1 MIKRVIKSSLLPLCI
16 FAVLFAVLSQ
26 EVVVATDEPAQE
38 EQGATNLAQ
47 LTESLLLEDEILTGA
62 MTTYI
67 YSGNEDWLDRY
78 RNAVT
83 RFDDR
88 LSEIRSQAPEDADSQ
103 LDLINAFN
111 ESLVDLEL
119 RAEAYMA
126 VGNIEQA
133 KAVLESPDYQRNKQ
147 SLIDS
152 INLLSDIVAKLDN
165 TQIVSVLSQ
174 DLANDKT
181 VNLTAE
187 EKAWIEANPS
197 ILVGKEDSWPPF
209 NYIDRQGDYVGI
221 TVDFLKLIEQKTG
234 LHFEYSEPAS
244 YNALHTQ
251 LEEGQIDL
259 VAAAYFSADRS
270 QYALHTPSYLVLKE
284 FVYAKEASNIR
295 NLEDLNG
302 KRLVIPSGYATID
315 IVKERMPEIEVIEA
329 DSILDAIEMVLA
341 NQADATMD
349 SQSVV
354 EYFLRENALSGFT
367 SFPSN
372 FGNNPL
378 RMLVTGD
385 KPLLHS
391 IITKGIAAI
400 TQDERME
407 VLAAWLDPEEEL
419 NRTEV
424 LAELDLTSEERSW
437 LLEHPRINFGSDPDW
452 APFEFIDSEGNYS
465 GIVADYVSLI
475 GDQLGIKLNLVPG
488 EVWAD
493 VVEKAQQRE
502 IDILPGMAAT
512 ESRREFFSFT
522 DSYLRIPSVVI
533 SHEDS
538 AGSFVD
544 MAALAGATLGV
555 VDGYASTEWAK
566 NRYPDIDF
574 VEVASLKDGLLAV
587 SEGELDAM
595 LANQYSALN
604 LVSDYALSDLQV
616 AFRTDYQYELSIAV
630 RKDWPQL
637 VSILNKSIDTITPA
651 QRDAIRNRW
660 LNIDLGN
667 QTSPTTGIQNQQL
680 PVLQFVAITIG
691 LAIILIG
698 IVWYLA
704 RKAEGSLSLY
714 QSSRLRL
721 FGILALSSILVV
733 VLGLTW
739 HSLEREEQVAR
750 QRAGQSLN
758 TMLSATQ
765 EMLQFWV
772 NGRLR
777 LITLIAREEGLET
790 LLATWNLEAKAGN
803 SSSQSNT
810 SKGLQALLDQHNL
823 GDSNWKFSMVLT
835 DGTPVYQA
843 APSVQH
849 LMEILDNRVF
859 QGEVVFIPPTFNPV
873 SKQIEIYFAAPVL
886 DYVGRPVGAVVATAD
901 PALVFSDIL
910 SRGTTGKTGETYAVD
925 PSGLMLS
932 ESRFT
937 DELVEQGVLPEGGR
951 SALAIKVSNPPQRV
965 ASVSAPFDK
974 SLLTPAAL
982 GISRGESG
990 SNIQGFVDYRNER
1003 VLSAWHWV
1011 PELGMGLI
1019 TEIDESEALEAHII
1033 SRNTLYG
1040 LLGVTLFLSL
1050 SLMGINTW
1058 IGDRATRSLVRA
1070 RDELEDKV
1078 EERTLELSK
1087 SKDQFKKL
1095 LESAPDP
1102 MVVANDEGGIVMVNK
1117 RAEELFGYAW
1127 RELYGQPVE
1136 MLVAAEFRKGYRDY
1150 CHLSVASSAR
1160 PGLAAGNELIALT
1173 KQGQKIPV
1181 EISLSPI
1188 ESEEG
1193 TLIAT
1198 SLRDI
1203 SERRKAEK
1211 ALAESRKLLKS
1222 VLDNSPAMIYM
1233 KDPEGRY
1240 VLVNKVWE
1248 QVAQCPDG
1256 SALGKTDYDILAKD
1270 VADRF
1275 KKTDQQAIEQ
1285 GDTVQLEETIRN
1297 PDGSVS
1303 TYMSFKFPVF
1313 DADGELFALG
1323 GISTDITELV
1333 RVREQANDANRAKS
1347 EFLANMSHEI
1357 RTPMNAI
1364 IGMSYLALQTE
1375 LTPRQ
1380 EDYLN
1385 KINSAAN
1392 ALLGIINDILDFSKI
1407 EAGKLELEN
1416 IPFNLDETI
1425 NNLTSLMNVK
1435 VQEKGLELLIA
1446 TEADVPR
1453 GLNGDPLRLGQIL
1466 INLVNN
1472 AVKFTDQ
1479 GEIVIKIGNKTLSDD
1494 KVMLQFAVSDSGIG
1508 MTPEQ
1513 VGNLFQSF
1521 SQADASTTR
1530 KYGGTGLGL
1539 SICKQL
1545 TQMMG
1550 GDIWVESVAG
1560 EGSTFLFTV
1569 EMELNP
1575 DADTLKIEP
1584 DPDLRGLPVLIV
1596 DDSPAAREI
1605 IKQAAESL
1613 TFDPVVAASG
1623 PEALELI
1630 SKHDERGYPFSIVYL
1645 DWKMP
1650 RMDGIEVNQTL
1661 RKLNLKSPPKVIMTT
1676 SYDTNEMQRK
1686 VGSSVDG
1693 VLAKPVS
1700 ASSMLDAAML
1710 ALGRETTNTGTDKSD
1725 ASDESIAI
1733 SVSGARILLVEDNE
1747 INQQVAT
1754 ELLERAGMT
1763 VDIADNGQIA
1773 VEKINDRDYD
1783 IVLMD
1788 LQMPVMDGFEAS
1800 SAIRKEQRFDELPI
1814 VAMTANAMAGDKER
1828 CLAAGMQD
1836 HVAKPIEPAALYHAL
1851 VRWIKSREGLG
1862 KVVQVARK
1870 DTPAQ
1875 ELLRL
1880 PEVDGLDTQIG
1891 LARLGGNRKL
1901 YRDLIRRFIKDQKDA
1916 AAEIQAALDAE
1927 DYELGERLA
1936 HTTKGVAGNLGAT
1949 AVQEVAQQLEHALN
1963 KQDLSEVETTLSSF
1977 TATLNTL
1984 MQALQAFEESVAKS
1998 EAEADQQQADGNPPS
2013 AETLAVLTNLHV
2025 LLEDDD
2031 GDAEDYFIDNQ
2042 PLLKQ
2047 SLSTEQV
2054 AELAEH
2060 IENFDFEAALQVMAA
2075 IHESLEQ
2082 QNAMP
2087 DLSELLALLESDDG
2101 EAADLFEEL
2110 RPSLQNALD
2119 KAILD
2124 ELEEAI
2130 ENFDF
2135 ELAAKVVRD
2144 SCLNDSEP
2152 QG

>member
-1 MIKRVIKSSLLPLCI
+1 MIKRVFKSTLLPFIVISSLFL
-16 FAVLFAVLSQ
+16 VLSPQ
-26 EVVVATDEPAQE
+26 GVVATDETSQD
-38 EQGATNLAQ
+38 EQSAANLAQ
-47 LTESLLLEDEILTGA
+47 LTESLLFQDEILTGA
-62 MTTYI
+62 MTTYV
-67 YSGNEDWLDRY
+67 YSGNEQWLNRY
-78 RNAVT
+78 RIAVT
-83 RFDDR
+83 RFDDT
-88 LSEIRSQAPEDADSQ
+88 LSQIRALAPEEAESQ
-103 LDLINAFN
+103 LELINAFN
-111 ESLVDLEL
+111 ESLVDLEM
-119 RAEAYMA
+119 RAETYMA
-126 VGNIEQA
+126 AGDVQQA
-133 KAVLESPDYQRNKQ
+133 KAVLDSPDYERNKQ

-152 INLLSDIVAKLDN
+152 INLLSDMVAKRDE
-165 TQIVSVLSQ
+165 TQIVSVLSKSLSS
-174 DLANDKT
+174 DRA

-187 EKAWIEANPS
+187 EKAWIESSPRV
-197 ILVGKEDSWPPF
+197 LVGKEDSWPPF
-209 NYIDRQGDYVGI
+209 NYIDREGDYVGI
-221 TVDFLKLIEQKTG
+221 TIDFLDVIAEKTG
-234 LHFEYSEPAS
+234 LQFEYSEPAS
-244 YNALHTQ
+244 YSKLHSM
-251 LEEGQIDL
+251 LKEREIDL

-284 FVYAKEASNIR
+284 FVYAKDGTNIR
-295 NLEDLNG
+295 SMSDLNG

-315 IVKERMPEIEVIEA
+315 IVKERMPGIQVIEA

-341 NQADATMD
+341 GQADATMD

-354 EYFLRENALSGFT
+354 EYFLRENALSGFS

-372 FGNNPL
+372 LGNNPL

-391 IITKGIAAI
+391 ILTKGIASI
-400 TQDERME
+400 SQDERME
-407 VLAAWLDPEEEL
+407 ILSAWLNPGQELDAADPLSQLEL
-419 NRTEV
+419 N
-424 LAELDLTSEERSW
+424 SEEQGW
-437 LLEHPRINFGSDPDW
+437 LLEHPIITFGSDPDW
-452 APFEFIDSEGNYS
+452 APFEFIDAEGNYS
-465 GIVADYVSLI
+465 GIVADYAALI
-475 GDQLGIKLNLVPG
+475 SDQLGIKLELVP
-488 EVWAD
+488 EKVWAD
-493 VVEKAQQRE
+493 VVEKAKQRE
-502 IDILPGMAAT
+502 IDILPGMAPT
-512 ESRREFFSFT
+512 ESRREFFNFT
-522 DSYLRIPSVVI
+522 DSYLRIPSVI
-533 SHEDS
+533 IAREENSE
-538 AGSFVD
+538 SFSN
-544 MAALAGATLGV
+544 MASLAGAQLGV
-555 VDGYASTEWAK
+555 VESYASTEWAK
-566 NRYPDIDF
+566 SNYPNIKF
-574 VEVASLKDGLLAV
+574 VAVPSLKDGLLAV
-587 SEGELDAM
+587 SEGNLDAM
-595 LANQYSALN
+595 LANQYSALD

-616 AFRTDYQYELSIAV
+616 AFRTDYHYELSIAV
-630 RKDWPQL
+630 RKDWPEL
-637 VSILNKSIDTITPA
+637 IGILNKAIDTVTPA

-660 LNIDLGN
+660 LNIGLGDAG
-667 QTSPTTGIQNQQL
+667 TSPAASQNQQL
-680 PVLQFVAITIG
+680 PVIQFVVITIG

-704 RKAEGSLSLY
+704 RKAEGALSLY

-758 TMLSATQ
+758 TMLNATH

-790 LLATWNLEAKAGN
+790 LLTTWEIESGQEEPSPSSN
-803 SSSQSNT
+803 S
-810 SKGLQALLDQHNL
+810 LQALLDQHNL

-835 DGTPVYQA
+835 DGSPVYNG
-843 APSVQH
+843 APSVKH
-849 LMEILDNRVF
+849 LMSTLKERVF
-859 QGEVVFIPPTFNPV
+859 QGEVVFIRPTFNPV
-873 SKQIEIYFAAPVL
+873 SEQVEIYFAAPVL

-901 PALVFSDIL
+901 PAHVFSEIL

-925 PSGLMLS
+925 ASGLMLS

-937 DELVEQGVLPEGGR
+937 EDLISQGVIPEGGR
-951 SALAIKVSNPPQRV
+951 TALTLRISNPPQRV
-965 ASVSAPFDK
+965 AAPTDPFDK
-974 SLLTPAAL
+974 SLLTPAAR

-990 SNIQGFVDYRNER
+990 IDTQGFLDYRNDR

-1033 SRNTLYG
+1033 SRNTLYA
-1040 LLGVTLFLSL
+1040 LLGATLFLSL

-1102 MVVANDEGGIVMVNK
+1102 MVVANAEGGVVMVNK

-1127 RELYGQPVE
+1127 RELYGQAVE
-1136 MLVAAEFRKGYRDY
+1136 MLVSAEYRKSYRDY
-1150 CHLSVASSAR
+1150 CHSSVDSA
-1160 PGLAAGNELIALT
+1160 GSAGGGTSNELLALT
-1173 KQGQKIPV
+1173 KAGNKVPV

-1203 SERRKAEK
+1203 SERRKAER
-1211 ALAESRKLLKS
+1211 ALADSRKLLQS
-1222 VLDNSPAMIYM
+1222 VLDNSPALIYM

-1248 QVAQCPDG
+1248 RVAQCENG
-1256 SALGKTDYDILAKD
+1256 AALGKTDYDIHAKD

-1275 KKTDQQAIEQ
+1275 HQTDLQAIDQ
-1285 GDTVQLEETIRN
+1285 GDTVQLEETVRN
-1297 PDGSVS
+1297 PDGSIS
-1303 TYMSFKFPVF
+1303 TYISFKFPVF
-1313 DADGELFALG
+1313 DTDGELFALG

-1333 RVREQANDANRAKS
+1333 IAREQAYDANRAKS

-1375 LTPRQ
+1375 LSPRQ

-1425 NNLTSLMNVK
+1425 SNLTSLMNVK

-1446 TEADVPR
+1446 TDKDVPR

-1472 AVKFTDQ
+1472 AVKFTDT
-1479 GEIVIKIGNKTLSDD
+1479 GEIVIKIGNKSLADD
-1494 KVMLQFAVSDSGIG
+1494 KVTLQFAVSDTGIG

-1569 EMELNP
+1569 QMDVNP
-1575 DADTLKIEP
+1575 DADTLKVEP
-1584 DPDLRGLPVLIV
+1584 EPDLRGLPVLIV

-1613 TFDPVVAASG
+1613 TFDPVIAASG

-1650 RMDGIEVNQTL
+1650 RMDGIEMNNTL
-1661 RKLNLKSPPKVIMTT
+1661 RKLSLKAPPKVIMTT
-1676 SYDTNEMQRK
+1676 SYDTNEMLRK
-1686 VGSSVDG
+1686 VGNSVDG

-1710 ALGRETTNTGTDKSD
+1710 ALGRETRSGGADKSD
-1725 ASDESIAI
+1725 SSAESIAI
-1733 SVSGARILLVEDNE
+1733 SVSGADILLVEDNE

-1754 ELLERAGMT
+1754 ELLERAGMK
-1763 VDIADNGQIA
+1763 VDIAENGQIA
-1773 VEKINDRDYD
+1773 VDKINAQDYD

-1800 SAIRKEQRFDELPI
+1800 TAIRKDQRFDELPI

-1851 VRWIKSREGLG
+1851 VRWIKPREGLG
-1862 KVVQVARK
+1862 KVALAARK
-1870 DTPAQ
+1870 EATVQA
-1875 ELLRL
+1875 ELSL
-1880 PEVDGLDTQIG
+1880 PEVEGLDTEVG

-1901 YRDLIRRFIKDQKDA
+1901 YRDLIRRFIKDQKSA
-1916 AAEIQAALDAE
+1916 ATEIRAALDAE
-1927 DYELGERLA
+1927 DSALAERLA

-1949 AVQEVAQQLEHALN
+1949 GIQESAQQLEHAIN
-1963 KQDLSEVETTLSSF
+1963 KQDLAQAERLLPGF
-1977 TATLNTL
+1977 TATLDA
-1984 MQALQAFEESVAKS
+1984 MMEALDAFEA
-1998 EAEADQQQADGNPPS
+1998 AEAAAFETQTSGTGASS
-2013 AETLAVLTNLHV
+2013 AETRAVLARLQG
-2025 LLEDDD
+2025 LLEEDD
-2031 GDAEDYFIDNQ
+2031 GDAEEYFIDNQ

-2047 SLSTEQV
+2047 SLASEHV
-2054 AELAEH
+2054 AELGDH
-2060 IENFDFEAALQVMAA
+2060 IENFDFEAALKVMAQ
-2075 IHESLEQ
+2075 INNDLQ
-2082 QNAMP
+2082 QQISMP
-2087 DLSELLALLESDDG
+2087 DLSGLLALLEDDDG

-2110 RPSLQNALD
+2110 KPSLQSALD
-2119 KAILD
+2119 KAVLD

-2135 ELAAKVVRD
+2135 ELAAKVVRE
-2144 SCLNDSEP
+2144 SCLTDSES